1 MLLFYNPHLFDFSL
15 AMFTNQ
21 QGFCSS
27 LTLFLVVL
35 KRLIGKV
42 YFIATYVVDI
52 ILIIDMC

>member
-35 KRLIGKV
+35 KLIGKV

-52 ILIIDMC
+52 IDMC